1 MMVEVAIWSACIG
14 SLMLLIAL
22 ATIVWRLATRIT
34 NAEGAATE
42 AGKRADTASIAVIN
56 HTLKIDDL
64 AKELADH
71 REEVAKEYVSYKHMT
86 NLENR
91 LVDAIGA
98 LGSMID
104 ALFSRIPHG

>member
-1 MMVEVAIWSACIG
+1 MGELAFWFAICAPAT
-14 SLMLLIAL
+14 LLVL
-22 ATIVWRLATRIT
+22 LGTLVWRLATRLSV
-34 NAEGAATE
+34 TE
-42 AGKRADTASIAVIN
+42 ASADRALQRADTAALSVMN
-56 HTLKIDDL
+56 NLLKIENV
-64 AKELADH
+64 ASELAAH

-98 LGSMID
+98 LGSRID